1 MGNMD
6 LFITEFFSEL
16 ESGIASLNFTTSGL
30 GVLVYILQALA
41 LYTIAQRRGIKKPWL
56 AWIPLV
62 NVWILG
68 SISDQ
73 YQYVVKRQVK
83 NKRKVLLGLNIAI
96 AVIAVVIV
104 AAVIWLLIDLMF
116 VAMDVYD
123 AIEPISGR
131 TMEAMISNLMYYVGN
146 NVVLLIL
153 LSLLIIPLVVLAVTQ
168 TVYFYIAM
176 YDVFRSCE
184 PKNSTLYLV
193 LSLVGNVVVEGAY
206 CIFLMLCKD
215 KDLGMP
221 PRKPEVVTPPEIPED
236 VPENAEEAPV
246 NTEE

>member
-1 MGNMD
+1 MEEYIMGVM
-6 LFITEFFSEL
+6 EAL
-16 ESGIASLNFTTSGL
+16 EEGILSLNFTTSGL
-30 GVLVYILQALA
+30 GVIVYVLQALA
-41 LYTIAQRRGIKKPWL
+41 LYTIAKRRGIKKPWM

-83 NKRKVLLGLNIAI
+83 NKRKVLLGLNIAM
-96 AVIAVVIV
+96 
-104 AAVIWLLIDLMF
+104 AALI
-116 VAMDVYD
+116 
-123 AIEPISGR
+123 
-131 TMEAMISNLMYYVGN
+131 
-146 NVVLLIL
+146 VLLIVAIIWL
-153 LSLLIIPLVVLAVTQ
+153 IVALIMTGVSLELFSDGNMPGSNLDAVALDALADEIGVLLLICLLALPLLVLSIMQ

-176 YDVFRSCE
+176 YDVFCSCE

-193 LSLVGNVVVEGAY
+193 LSIVGNVVVEGAY

-221 PRKPEVVTPPEIPED
+221 PRKVEVVTPSEIPED
-236 VPENAEEAPV
+236 IPEETPV
-246 NTEE
+246 NMEE

>member
-1 MGNMD
+1 MEEYIMGVM
-6 LFITEFFSEL
+6 EAL
-16 ESGIASLNFTTSGL
+16 EEGILSLNFTTSGL
-30 GVLVYILQALA
+30 GVIVYVLQALA
-41 LYTIAQRRGIKKPWL
+41 LYTIAKRRGIKKPWM

-83 NKRKVLLGLNIAI
+83 NKRKVLLGLNIAM
-96 AVIAVVIV
+96 
-104 AAVIWLLIDLMF
+104 AALI
-116 VAMDVYD
+116 
-123 AIEPISGR
+123 
-131 TMEAMISNLMYYVGN
+131 
-146 NVVLLIL
+146 VLLIVAIIWL
-153 LSLLIIPLVVLAVTQ
+153 IVALIMTGVSLELFSDGNMPGSNLDAVALDALADEIGVLLLICLLALPLLVLSIMQ

-176 YDVFRSCE
+176 YDVFCSCE

-193 LSLVGNVVVEGAY
+193 LSIVGNVVVEGAY

-221 PRKPEVVTPPEIPED
+221 PRKAEVVTPSEIPED
-236 VPENAEEAPV
+236 IPEETPV

>member
-1 MGNMD
+1 MEEYIMGVM
-6 LFITEFFSEL
+6 EAL
-16 ESGIASLNFTTSGL
+16 EEGILSLNFTTSGL
-30 GVLVYILQALA
+30 GVIVYVLQALA
-41 LYTIAQRRGIKKPWL
+41 LYTIAKRRGIKKPWM

-83 NKRKVLLGLNIAI
+83 NKRKVLLGLNIAM
-96 AVIAVVIV
+96 
-104 AAVIWLLIDLMF
+104 AALI
-116 VAMDVYD
+116 
-123 AIEPISGR
+123 
-131 TMEAMISNLMYYVGN
+131 
-146 NVVLLIL
+146 VLLIVAIIWL
-153 LSLLIIPLVVLAVTQ
+153 IVALVMTGVSLELFSDGNMPGSNLDAVALDALADEIGVLLLICLLALPLLVLSIMQ

-176 YDVFRSCE
+176 YDVFCSCE

-193 LSLVGNVVVEGAY
+193 LSIVGNVVVEGAY

-221 PRKPEVVTPPEIPED
+221 PRKVEVVTPSEIPED
-236 VPENAEEAPV
+236 IPEETPV

>member
-1 MGNMD
+1 M
-6 LFITEFFSEL
+6 SEL
-16 ESGIASLNFTTSGL
+16 EMFVAEGLSELEDATFSLNFATSGL
-30 GVLVYILQALA
+30 GVLVYVLQALA
-41 LYTIAQRRGIKKPWL
+41 LYTIAKRRGINKPWL

-83 NKRKVLLGLNIAI
+83 NKRKALLGLNIAVV
-96 AVIAVVIV
+96 VIAVLIV
-104 AAVIWLLIDLMF
+104 VAIAWMVVDLMF
-116 VAMDVYD
+116 VAVDVFD
-123 AIEPISGR
+123 AIEPAVE
-131 TMEAMISNLMYYVGN
+131 EAMETLISNLAYYVGN
-146 NVVLLIL
+146 NIVWLIL
-153 LSLLIIPLVVLAVTQ
+153 LSLLTMVLVVLSIIQ
-168 TVYFYIAM
+168 TVFFYMAL

-215 KDLGMP
+215 QDLGMP
-221 PRKPEVVTPPEIPED
+221 PRKPEPAPEVIVES
-236 VPENAEEAPV
+236 APV
-246 NTEE
+246 SDPCETTDE

>member
-1 MGNMD
+1 MEEYIMGVM
-6 LFITEFFSEL
+6 EAL
-16 ESGIASLNFTTSGL
+16 EEGILSLNFTTSGL
-30 GVLVYILQALA
+30 GVIVYVLQALA
-41 LYTIAQRRGIKKPWL
+41 LYTIAKRRGIKKPWM

-83 NKRKVLLGLNIAI
+83 NKRKVLLGLNIAM
-96 AVIAVVIV
+96 
-104 AAVIWLLIDLMF
+104 AALI
-116 VAMDVYD
+116 
-123 AIEPISGR
+123 
-131 TMEAMISNLMYYVGN
+131 
-146 NVVLLIL
+146 VLLIVAIIWL
-153 LSLLIIPLVVLAVTQ
+153 IVALIMTGVSLELFSDGNMPGSNLDAVALDALADEIGVLLLICLLALPLLVLSIMQ

-176 YDVFRSCE
+176 YDVFCSCE

-193 LSLVGNVVVEGAY
+193 LSIVGNVVVEGAY
-206 CIFLMLCKD
+206 CIFLMRCKD

-221 PRKPEVVTPPEIPED
+221 PRKVEVVTPSEIPED
-236 VPENAEEAPV
+236 IPEETPV

>member
-6 LFITEFFSEL
+6 LFMTEFFSEL
-16 ESGIASLNFTTSGL
+16 ESGITSLNFSTSGL
-30 GVLVYILQALA
+30 GVIVYVLQALA
-41 LYTIAQRRGIKKPWL
+41 LYTIAKRRGIQKPWL

-83 NKRKVLLGLNIAI
+83 NKRKVLLGLNIA
-96 AVIAVVIV
+96 
-104 AAVIWLLIDLMF
+104 
-116 VAMDVYD
+116 
-123 AIEPISGR
+123 
-131 TMEAMISNLMYYVGN
+131 
-146 NVVLLIL
+146 LLIL
-153 LSLLIIPLVVLAVTQ
+153 IVILVVAFVWTFIDLLFTVGMEPPMDGIESPIVWDMIKDQVGALLIMLFALIPLSVLTIVHAVF
-168 TVYFYIAM
+168 FYMAM

-193 LSLVGNVVVEGAY
+193 LSLVGNIVVDGAY

-221 PRKPEVVTPPEIPED
+221 PRKAEVVTPPEIPED
-236 VPENAEEAPV
+236 VSENAEEAPV

>member
-1 MGNMD
+1 MEEYIMGVM
-6 LFITEFFSEL
+6 EAL
-16 ESGIASLNFTTSGL
+16 EEGILSLNFTTSGL
-30 GVLVYILQALA
+30 GVIVYVLQALA
-41 LYTIAQRRGIKKPWL
+41 LYTIAKRRGIKKPWM

-83 NKRKVLLGLNIAI
+83 NKRKVLLGLNIAM
-96 AVIAVVIV
+96 
-104 AAVIWLLIDLMF
+104 AALI
-116 VAMDVYD
+116 
-123 AIEPISGR
+123 
-131 TMEAMISNLMYYVGN
+131 
-146 NVVLLIL
+146 VLLIVAIIWL
-153 LSLLIIPLVVLAVTQ
+153 IVALIMTGVSLELFSDGNMPGSNLDAVALDALADEIGVLLLICLLALPLLVLSIMQ

-176 YDVFRSCE
+176 YDVFCSCE

-193 LSLVGNVVVEGAY
+193 LSIVGNVVVEGAY

-221 PRKPEVVTPPEIPED
+221 PRKVEVVTPPEIPED
-236 VPENAEEAPV
+236 IPEETPA